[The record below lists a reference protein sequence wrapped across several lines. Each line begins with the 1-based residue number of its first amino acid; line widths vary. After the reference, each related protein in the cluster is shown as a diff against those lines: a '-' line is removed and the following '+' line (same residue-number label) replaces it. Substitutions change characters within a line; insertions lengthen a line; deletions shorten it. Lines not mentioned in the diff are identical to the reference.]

1 LPLLSQSFKCNE
13 EPKLAIAYVIFIS
26 IVIPDI
32 KMMAMGVP
40 ALVAGI
46 AVLLS
51 HSLPHQIGLIMA
63 AIAGVVA
70 GFSVE

>member
-1 LPLLSQSFKCNE
+1 M
-13 EPKLAIAYVIFIS
+13 VI
-26 IVIPDI
+26 
-32 KMMAMGVP
+32 MGVP

-46 AVLLS
+46 VVVLS

-70 GFSVE
+70 GFSVEQLSLSLRERLVTIQIRLL